1 MLCFVNFIDALS
13 FQLCK
18 NKRMYSRRIK
28 VNKKK
33 PKPTKQKP
41 APGSNWGPRLALIER
56 ERALAGGAVLEEDE
70 EELYDIQHELVY
82 NVKKSAKQSQSHP
95 HQQNTHSSNNSGG
108 SGRSNHNDIDPV
120 LRLGRSSSPNY
131 YYNYSRR
138 AAPNASGTRK
148 ISCPEPS
155 STRQYQKTQNHLQY
169 QQHQR
174 RASYVLGSSSGYCS
188 GSVTTLSTCVNN
200 GNPEPNFE
208 QYNKPLTLII
218 PSQERYDCFNNGK
231 KISKSQ
237 KLRNVEFDD
246 FGVEVQSQDSF
257 PSSSAYQ
264 SSGDEG
270 EGEKYRHEKR
280 EMNRGMGPK
289 RHFHNPMANMKS
301 SSGGILQ
308 ISTKE
313 AVVQVHAPPPGS
325 PQILLEDNSTD
336 EPETLEIGAEE
347 NEINAKSNSYEG
359 NINKD
364 KTGQTITA
372 LAQGITMVYVPMEA
386 ENKGVNI
393 SVKDSD
399 DNNMNDSEYGEDPLP
414 EYNEPVDLPE
424 LGQHSDDC
432 SGASTSSSSR
442 GSASGGGGKVAN
454 EPEQDS
460 LSSNFILKRKVPD
473 QQLGADSLLDSFDSI
488 LFKPKPGEALSKS
501 QERCQSQLPTL
512 PEHKGIRK
520 RPEQPPPLP
529 PSNGSGHKPVEKQK
543 NLRFALENLET
554 VLNPSLRTLS
564 SGNEQNEQQ
573 TPPPAPKKVLKKVTL
588 SLPGADNISSRN
600 HELLLNYEELNNC
613 SSEILSCGHV
623 RNDDYSTLSSL
634 TSSAQEISD
643 FDDLGSNHGANS
655 NHSGDLEVASNQGG
669 SGGESDAGSAKNN
682 TSSNKSGHEPRS
694 VLQQLRDLSRL
705 IRGNSPTKHNAQ
717 QQQQQQ
723 KQQEQPQ
730 PPSKTKENSSHVH
743 FTEANSF
750 FLHRPSPSGEGEA
763 KRKSSDATDNSADSG
778 KGSGSGTSGSG
789 SGSSGQ
795 EGSSSS
801 AEPSPNNTRGGCG
814 APNSNC
820 TSGVSAKIKH
830 SRRLHIATI
839 RGRGG
844 GTGSHHHY
852 TLCPEDEDDDGHC
865 QEETCSQQ
873 SGCSCQECCDYR
885 SDCNECQMYNKPPVA
900 GFPKPSNSEEL
911 CSNEPASNGSVG
923 GGVRKKSAPNSTP
936 KTSRPPSRIVRRR
949 SSRVTA
955 VRRTAS
961 LKKSKFANANGG
973 SSSAHNRKPV
983 ILDYCDCSNCDLAD
997 LEFEDE
1003 DEEMMH
1009 RIDRGCCNDKNCHPT
1024 APPHHRH
1031 EPLLIPIKNSGKCK
1045 SKSRIPNLNVNA
1057 QGRKI
1062 STSSGS
1068 SGVSSASSA
1077 GKVSR
1082 ISAFRSSAAAS
1093 VKQQAQAQTQQ
1104 QQHQSSQLL
1113 RQSDAALA
1121 GAALSNPTSVV
1132 PLPSA
1137 GNLFTIDEAN
1147 EDSVYGESGTAVVI
1161 GKGARSTSKQQQQPL
1176 PAVPREFQLHHQDD
1190 EESFDENVIQNMP
1203 PKRASN
1209 SRSHTQHSHPK
1220 CWLAPDATLGWSD
1233 LESLYSQNMKVDG
1246 KAPPVLRDE
1255 CPTCWKEL
1263 SEMKKNCPDPNRT
1276 VDRTKRMFIWLN
1288 RRHKEFHAPWW
1299 EAKKQAS
1306 MRWLVT
1312 KAFAHVPKDKV
1323 PDPFKE
1329 SKKGKPTKYS
1339 LRDEI
1344 VKGLVTGKLYCMSL
1358 DSLYR
1363 SQQNNYHLSQNL
1375 THWEI
1380 IKILSR
1386 RGIYIAQPS
1395 DMKLTETTLRQKKP
1409 IRTAAHIALIEAM
1422 MGLYAKEIL
1431 GRDRI
1436 AATLRSFGKII
1447 DPDTNS
1453 PERLVI
1459 SWINTAVT
1467 TLKSY
1472 ILSNAQQHLLLIL

>member
-1 MLCFVNFIDALS
+1 
-13 FQLCK
+13 
-18 NKRMYSRRIK
+18 MYSRRLK
-28 VNKKK
+28 LNKKK

-41 APGSNWGPRLALIER
+41 TAPGSNWGPRLALIER
-56 ERALAGGAVLEEDE
+56 ERAQAGGGILEEDE
-70 EELYDIQHELVY
+70 EEPYDIQQELVY
-82 NVKKSAKQSQSHP
+82 NVKKQIKQTQSHP
-95 HQQNTHSSNNSGG
+95 HQQHTNSSNNSGG
-108 SGRSNHNDIDPV
+108 SGGSSRSNNDVDPV

-131 YYNYSRR
+131 FYYNYSRR
-138 AAPNASGTRK
+138 AAPNTSGSGQTRK
-148 ISCPEPS
+148 ISCPEQS
-155 STRQYQKTQNHLQY
+155 STRNYGKTQSNLQ
-169 QQHQR
+169 QQAQHQR

-188 GSVTTLSTCVNN
+188 GSVTTLSTCANN
-200 GNPEPNFE
+200 GNPEPPNFE
-208 QYNKPLTLII
+208 QFTKPLTLII
-218 PSQERYDCFNNGK
+218 PSQERYDCVNGSKMYGK
-231 KISKSQ
+231 KYSKNNA
-237 KLRNVEFDD
+237 LRTVDCEDD
-246 FGVEVQSQDSF
+246 FGPEVQSQDSF

-270 EGEKYRHEKR
+270 DGVERYRHEKR
-280 EMNRGMGPK
+280 EMNRAMGPK

-313 AVVQVHAPPPGS
+313 VVQVHAPPPPSS
-325 PQILLEDNSTD
+325 PQITLEDTGT
-336 EPETLEIGAEE
+336 EPETLEMGAEE
-347 NEINAKSNSYEG
+347 NDESNANTSNSILNEG
-359 NINKD
+359 NGNRD
-364 KTGQTITA
+364 KMGSTITA
-372 LAQGITMVYVPMEA
+372 LAQGITMVYVPMEGDSQ
-386 ENKGVNI
+386 GVN
-393 SVKDSD
+393 VTVNKDCSG
-399 DNNMNDSEYGEDPLP
+399 DNNMDDDECDYEEDPLP

-432 SGASTSSSSR
+432 SASTSSSSR
-442 GSASGGGGKVAN
+442 GSASGGCANSGGGGVN
-454 EPEQDS
+454 EAEQDS
-460 LSSNFILKRKVPD
+460 LSSNFILKRKIPD
-473 QQLGADSLLDSFDSI
+473 QQIGVDSLLDSFDSI
-488 LFKPKPGEALSKS
+488 LFKPKPGEALRKS
-501 QERCQSQLPTL
+501 QERCQTQLPSL

-529 PSNGSGHKPVEKQK
+529 PSNGTGRDGHKPMEKQK

-564 SGNEQNEQQ
+564 SGDEQQ
-573 TPPPAPKKVLKKVTL
+573 ITPLPAPKKVLKKVTL
-588 SLPGADNISSRN
+588 SLPTEDNFSSRN

-623 RNDDYSTLSSL
+623 KSDDYSTLSSL

-643 FDDLGSNHGANS
+643 FDDLGSNHGNNS
-655 NHSGDLEVASNQGG
+655 NHSGDVEVASNHGG
-669 SGGESDAGSAKNN
+669 SGSSGGESDAGSVKNN
-682 TSSNKSGHEPRS
+682 TTSVKSGHEPRS

-723 KQQEQPQ
+723 QPAK
-730 PPSKTKENSSHVH
+730 PPNKAKENSSHVH

-750 FLHRPSPSGEGEA
+750 FLHRPSPNGEGDA

-801 AEPSPNNTRGGCG
+801 AEPSPNNVIVGGCG

-820 TSGVSAKIKH
+820 PSGVSAKIKH

-852 TLCPEDEDDDGHC
+852 TLCPDDEDDDAHC
-865 QEETCSQQ
+865 REETCSQK
-873 SGCSCQECCDYR
+873 SGCSCQDCCDYR
-885 SDCNECQMYNKPPVA
+885 SDCNECQMYNKPPVPVA

-911 CSNEPASNGSVG
+911 CSNEAASIGV
-923 GGVRKKSAPNSTP
+923 GVRKKQVASSTP
-936 KTSRPPSRIVRRR
+936 KTSRPPSRIVRRT
-949 SSRVTA
+949 SSRVRA

-961 LKKSKFANANGG
+961 LKKSKFANNGN
-973 SSSAHNRKPV
+973 SSSSRKPV

-997 LEFEDE
+997 LEFEAE
-1003 DEEMMH
+1003 DEEMH
-1009 RIDRGCCNDKNCHPT
+1009 RLERGSCCSDKNCR
-1024 APPHHRH
+1024 APPPPHRH

-1045 SKSRIPNLNVNA
+1045 SKTGRIPNAIINV

-1068 SGVSSASSA
+1068 SGISSSSSA
-1077 GKVSR
+1077 GKTSR
-1082 ISAFRSSAAAS
+1082 ISAFRSSAAAAI
-1093 VKQQAQAQTQQ
+1093 KQQ
-1104 QQHQSSQLL
+1104 QQQPPNQQQHHQSQLL
-1113 RQSDAALA
+1113 RKSDAAST
-1121 GAALSNPTSVV
+1121 GAALNNPTSVV

-1176 PAVPREFQLHHQDD
+1176 PAVPRPEFQLHHHQDD
-1190 EESFDENVIQNMP
+1190 EDEENFDDNVIQNMP

-1246 KAPPVLRDE
+1246 KAAPGLRDE

-1263 SEMKKNCPDPNRT
+1263 SEMKKNAPDPNRT

-1329 SKKGKPTKYS
+1329 SKKVCTPQCARFT
-1339 LRDEI
+1339 R
-1344 VKGLVTGKLYCMSL
+1344 
-1358 DSLYR
+1358 
-1363 SQQNNYHLSQNL
+1363 
-1375 THWEI
+1375 
-1380 IKILSR
+1380 
-1386 RGIYIAQPS
+1386 A
-1395 DMKLTETTLRQKKP
+1395 
-1409 IRTAAHIALIEAM
+1409 
-1422 MGLYAKEIL
+1422 
-1431 GRDRI
+1431 
-1436 AATLRSFGKII
+1436 
-1447 DPDTNS
+1447 
-1453 PERLVI
+1453 
-1459 SWINTAVT
+1459 
-1467 TLKSY
+1467 
-1472 ILSNAQQHLLLIL
+1472 